1 MRNKILYNKVSWES
15 IKSDCKYPEIDNN
28 DGFIY
33 GIEISEDKEVCIDI
47 LDYQWFKTEEERD
60 NELSAL
66 QHENISK

>member
-1 MRNKILYNKVSWES
+1 MSNKILYSKVSWVS

-33 GIEISEDKEVCIDI
+33 GIEISEGDVEFDI

-66 QHENISK
+66 REENISK